1 MSNKQVM
8 RTDSIVSIPN
18 ENQYMTQFSE
28 TGSVQFSDIVD
39 WDMFEMICQGEQKLM
54 LDLRVN
60 ASTEQI
66 TEALKHTNNLIE
78 NTRKKKN
85 PYSNCRWLLKRLTG
99 DEKKLWRKA
108 RIICLLEKKYSKKL
122 TWLKVDHLF
131 PRVKSSDSFDN
142 DTQHIENKQKTD
154 DEVKVYK
161 KSTWMDDP
169 DHSLKRLIST
179 IVSRW
184 KPDLLNKNKS
194 SVNEDFCSMLTHISS
209 RDFHRRYDSTNS
221 KLIFQNIKDYQKFFV
236 PLLYHE
242 LWNSI
247 NRDYVNVDTR
257 LDERLVTINDIEII
271 EKENFEENKNNIA
284 LIIGR
289 NQVTFNDSFTHLN
302 NQLSLFDLL
311 LITIDKEKFFGIVV
325 SVKQI
330 QIHDPEQKQNNNNNL
345 STISKDYSF
354 QIIKIALDL
363 YVAIYISDA
372 CALAIKKQQSRNKQ
386 TKLDVIKVTSIT
398 STARMISAV
407 HKLSLWSR
415 FANLLKPDIN
425 DSYFHPSEHDSINSS
440 NEIYLKGFNERQMEI
455 INISHNLVMNENDRL
470 RMVLGPPGTGKSRTI
485 AGTVLQLL
493 PNLFSNNKILVC
505 APSNGACDEIMR
517 RILDEFSYQK
527 IPYTQGTLIRIG
539 GQPPEDESLCEYFHD
554 FNILT
559 KVVEMIRKEPERKKF
574 NTNNIGR
581 EILQKSKIIISTL
594 NHCASS
600 RMHSLEYFIDFVII
614 DEACQALEPD
624 CLNAFRF
631 VCTKIIMVGDPNQ
644 LAPTVLSKAGKKY
657 GLAQSLYDRLY
668 QNLKNHSSN
677 PIIELN
683 IQYRMHL
690 DICALA
696 SKIFYSSKLE
706 THSSVVNRTS
716 NHCYSRLIFYNMT
729 DSKEYRDE
737 NKSFRNEKEAHFV
750 KRFYEELMSNDVQ
763 STSGRSIGVITPY
776 TAQVRYLQSIL
787 SSDVEVMTV
796 DGAQGKEKDFI
807 ILSCVRDSEDVGF
820 FGDRRRLNVALTR
833 AKEV

>member
-1 MSNKQVM
+1 MSCSKS
-8 RTDSIVSIPN
+8 TASI
-18 ENQYMTQFSE
+18 
-28 TGSVQFSDIVD
+28 D
-39 WDMFEMICQGEQKLM
+39 
-54 LDLRVN
+54 
-60 ASTEQI
+60 
-66 TEALKHTNNLIE
+66 TNNLIE

-142 DTQHIENKQKTD
+142 DTQHIE
-154 DEVKVYK
+154 
-161 KSTWMDDP
+161 
-169 DHSLKRLIST
+169 
-179 IVSRW
+179 
-184 KPDLLNKNKS
+184 
-194 SVNEDFCSMLTHISS
+194 
-209 RDFHRRYDSTNS
+209 
-221 KLIFQNIKDYQKFFV
+221 
-236 PLLYHE
+236 
-242 LWNSI
+242 
-247 NRDYVNVDTR
+247 
-257 LDERLVTINDIEII
+257 
-271 EKENFEENKNNIA
+271 
-284 LIIGR
+284 
-289 NQVTFNDSFTHLN
+289 
-302 NQLSLFDLL
+302 
-311 LITIDKEKFFGIVV
+311 
-325 SVKQI
+325 
-330 QIHDPEQKQNNNNNL
+330 
-345 STISKDYSF
+345 
-354 QIIKIALDL
+354 
-363 YVAIYISDA
+363 
-372 CALAIKKQQSRNKQ
+372 NKQ